1 MKNIAIVEDDNAAA
15 EQLSVFLEKFFT
27 EEPVHAIRFTGS
39 IQFLTNY
46 KGEYDI
52 VFMDIELP
60 DFNGMEAAR
69 KLRELDKKVVIIF
82 VTNMAQFAVKG
93 YEVGALDFIVKP
105 VTYSNFALKLKRAV
119 EYLRANEDAKV
130 FVPVDDGFVTLNL
143 SEIRYVEIIKHKIIY
158 HTVHGDYHA
167 YGTLKKIEESLSGRH
182 FVRCNHCYLVN
193 LRYVTSVRGFT
204 AYVGEEALQIS
215 HPKRKEFLHALND
228 YFGGG
233 C

>member
-1 MKNIAIVEDDNAAA
+1 MKNIAIVEDDCAAA
-15 EQLSVFLEKFFT
+15 EQISVFLEKFFA
-27 EEPVHAIRFTGS
+27 EEPVHVNRFTAS

-60 DFNGMEAAR
+60 DLNGMETAR
-69 KLRELDKKVVIIF
+69 KLRELDKKVAIIF

-105 VTYSNFALKLKRAV
+105 LTYYNFALKLKRAA

-130 FVPVDDGFVTLNL
+130 FVHVDDGFVTLNL
-143 SEIRYVEIIKHKIIY
+143 SDIRYVEIIKHKIIY
-158 HTVHGDYHA
+158 HTVHGDYHT
-167 YGTLKKIEESLSGRH
+167 YGTLKKIEESLAEHH
-182 FVRCNHCYLVN
+182 FIRCNYCYLVN

-204 AYVGEEALQIS
+204 AYVGEEELQIS
-215 HPKRKEFLHALND
+215 HPRRKEFLHALND